1 MDGTDPLDV
10 SPSHGL
16 TVTVTVT
23 VTRSELHASRMS
35 VLAAH
40 EPFVRLHT
48 RYEGSELGNYLKR
61 YLSYARGT
69 DIPVLSVF
77 DSFIPTQAFVS
88 YLPPVTTLY

>member
-1 MDGTDPLDV
+1 MVVMIINCAQSRPLDNGGRMDGTDPLDV

-40 EPFVRLHT
+40 EPFVSIVR
-48 RYEGSELGNYLKR
+48 R
-61 YLSYARGT
+61 
-69 DIPVLSVF
+69 
-77 DSFIPTQAFVS
+77 Q
-88 YLPPVTTLY
+88 